1 MGAVAASRT
10 ASRAAAAAKSAVKPR
25 CTDFTTGANIADWP
39 SVSCRTPRYSPR
51 RRSVDG
57 MSVAITRIGERD
69 AHASPTAPSVF
80 AAPGPV
86 VVSATPSLPVARA

>member
-1 MGAVAASRT
+1 M
-10 ASRAAAAAKSAVKPR
+10 SACP
-25 CTDFTTGANIADWP
+25 A
-39 SVSCRTPRYSPR
+39 VSCSTPRYTPS
-51 RRSVDG
+51 RRSVLG
-57 MSVAITRIGERD
+57 MSVAMTRIGVRD